1 MLPMWQ
7 RTSTASMRP
16 RRSCSSPPAAYGR
29 CSAPASSKGSA
40 THPRA
45 RMACNDQWLTL
56 PSDGTTEIYVMNADG
71 SAVTRLTEDPQGE
84 YQPTWS
90 PDGTKIAFSRT
101 HVYEDS
107 T

>member
-1 MLPMWQ
+1 
-7 RTSTASMRP
+7 
-16 RRSCSSPPAAYGR
+16 
-29 CSAPASSKGSA
+29 
-40 THPRA
+40 
-45 RMACNDQWLTL
+45 MACNDQWLTL

-107 T
+107 TTSYSTTSYSTTSYSWQEL